1 MTIDKVE
8 RNTWTEFYEIFEI
21 SYTSSKVCIEG
32 IAVNMLDSTRKTGH
46 DRCVESL
53 VSEKG

>member
-1 MTIDKVE
+1 MIIDKVE

-46 DRCVESL
+46 DRCLESL

>member
-1 MTIDKVE
+1 MDRIE

-21 SYTSSKVCIEG
+21 SYASSKVCIEG

-46 DRCVESL
+46 DRCLESL
-53 VSEKG
+53 DSEKG